1 MNRSDTTDISTFS
14 FTEGAKRSKKYLA
27 YPVSKANNPSNNN
40 QFIKKDYENTNIKPL
55 PSRIAA
61 PVYIFKNLKQK
72 EFVELAAKWK
82 EETAGSSSLSKKLLN
97 LSYLRIISMGEIVVP
112 LILQELKHSPDHWFI
127 ALKAITNADPVSDG
141 ASFNQAVDDWLKWG
155 KSKGLID

>member
-1 MNRSDTTDISTFS
+1 MNCSDTYDIPTFS
-14 FTEGAKRSKKYLA
+14 FLEVAKRSKKQLA

-40 QFIKKDYENTNIKPL
+40 KFIKKDYENTSIKPL

-61 PVYIFKNLKQK
+61 PVYIFKNFKQK

-112 LILQELKHSPDHWFI
+112 FILQELKHSPDHWFI
-127 ALKAITNADPVSDG
+127 ALKAITNTDPVGDG
-141 ASFNQAVDDWLKWG
+141 ASFDQAVDDWLKWG
-155 KSKGLID
+155 QSKGLID